1 MKVAR
6 KGLKVVFVGKRLLTW
21 SKLYFTDEKRDEAN
35 TGISGSLDKKSD
47 KVASFGEPTP
57 DVFTGHSGLPS
68 LPHHWMR
75 LMQS

>member
-1 MKVAR
+1 MAR

-35 TGISGSLDKKSD
+35 PGISGSLDKKSD
-47 KVASFGEPTP
+47 KVASFGEPPSET
-57 DVFTGHSGLPS
+57 FTGQIGLSP

-75 LMQS
+75 PMQS